1 MWSVSNVVSDKAS
14 TQYKLVAVVVM
25 MMVVVVVRGLSF
37 QDKACPIMRL
47 PTPGLL
53 CKAGGLATDHNAAI
67 PLSAAAPVQ
76 PLTSLLAPYG

>member
-1 MWSVSNVVSDKAS
+1 MCSVSNVASDKAS
-14 TQYKLVAVVVM
+14 TQYKLAAVVVM
-25 MMVVVVVRGLSF
+25 MVAAAVVRGLSF

-53 CKAGGLATDHNAAI
+53 CKAGGLATGHNAAI
-67 PLSAAAPVQ
+67 PLSVAAPVQ